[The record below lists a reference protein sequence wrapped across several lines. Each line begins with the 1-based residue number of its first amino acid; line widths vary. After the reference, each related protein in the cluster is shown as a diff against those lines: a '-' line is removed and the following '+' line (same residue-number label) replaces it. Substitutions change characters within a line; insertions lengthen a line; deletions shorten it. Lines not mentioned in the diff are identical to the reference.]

1 MLRSVSGKIL
11 LPSLLCIGALA
22 ATPAQAADG
31 GLIGALFGA
40 GLGGALGNQVGQ
52 GSGRVVATVAGV
64 GLGALLGNAVG
75 SSYDRP
81 NDGYVQEASYYPAP
95 QPVYY
100 TQPAST
106 TVVYEEY
113 REPRWKKRHRHTHTS
128 TTYVVNEPVV
138 YAAAPAPEPASYCR
152 EYQQTVVV
160 GGQRQSSYGT
170 ACMQPDGS
178 WQMQ

>member
-1 MLRSVSGKIL
+1 MLRSVSRKIL
-11 LPSLLCIGALA
+11 LPSLLCVSALA
-22 ATPAQAADG
+22 ATPAQAATDG

-40 GLGGALGNQVGQ
+40 GIGGALGNQIGQ

-81 NDGYVQEASYYPAP
+81 QQGYVQEATYYPEP

-100 TQPAST
+100 TQPVST
-106 TVVYEEY
+106 TVIYEE
-113 REPRWKKRHRHTHTS
+113 RRGPRWKRQHRHS
-128 TTYVVNEPVV
+128 TTTYIVNEPVA
-138 YAAAPAPEPASYCR
+138 YAPPPAPEPAAYCR
-152 EYQQTVVV
+152 EYQQTVYVA
-160 GGQRQSSYGT
+160 GQRQSSYGT